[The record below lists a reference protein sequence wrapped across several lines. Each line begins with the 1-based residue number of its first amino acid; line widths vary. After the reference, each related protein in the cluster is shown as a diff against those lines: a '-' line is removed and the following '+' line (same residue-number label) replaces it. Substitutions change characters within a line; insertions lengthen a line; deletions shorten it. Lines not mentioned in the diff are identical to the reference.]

1 MYIFEILILSL
12 SALMLGVLV
21 FTNIR
26 HPKLLFGLVGILD
39 VVLLIQIATQSLR
52 WNFTLIYLLGLV
64 LTLLLLYINFKSS
77 TLAVLKIKKHIK
89 FLSVL
94 LLVLNALLLY
104 AFPVPNLTVPTGLFP
119 VGTTSYDVT
128 DASRTEV
135 YSESTQSG
143 RKFMYQVWYPAEKV
157 EKLEKAL
164 WLTDGDKVTLGL
176 ARLGHMP
183 DFAFDQ
189 LALVTSNAY
198 ADVAV
203 SSAQDQYPVIL
214 LSHGWSS
221 SRLLHTNM
229 AEALAS
235 NGYIVIGIEHTYGSI
250 ATTFTSGDVAYFSDK
265 TLPSIEYSPDFLK
278 NGNQLIKTFAGDIS
292 YVLDSLDDI
301 NQGTSGPAL
310 LKGKLDLDKIGI
322 VGHSTG
328 GGAAVLTGLH
338 DNRIK
343 SMLIYDPWVEPI
355 ETEELEGGLDVPTLI
370 FRSDEWENG
379 TNDGPLLKL
388 IDQSTSE
395 PKLFQ
400 VNHAQ
405 HSDFTL
411 MYLFSPLTKDLNMLG
426 DIDGDGLS
434 MLQGQLDV
442 AFFNETLLGVH
453 DDALTKIIEEART
466 QDGISLDRVR

>member
-1 MYIFEILILSL
+1 MYIFELLAILL
-12 SALMLGVLV
+12 SALMLGLFI
-21 FTNIR
+21 FTNFR
-26 HPKLLFGLVGILD
+26 HSKLLLGLVGLLAIVL
-39 VVLLIQIATQSLR
+39 VVQIASQGLR
-52 WNFTLIYLLGLV
+52 WNFSLLYLSWLI
-64 LTLLLLYINFKSS
+64 LTPLLLYMNIKHNPF
-77 TLAVLKIKKHIK
+77 AVSKIKK
-89 FLSVL
+89 SVK
-94 LLVLNALLLY
+94 LVGVLFTVVSSFLLY
-104 AFPVPNLTVPTGLFP
+104 AFPVPKLTVPNGLYP

-128 DASRTEV
+128 DSSRIEIYGETTQTE
-135 YSESTQSG
+135 

-157 EKLEKAL
+157 EKLHKSP
-164 WLTDGDKVTLGL
+164 WLAEGDDVTLGL

-189 LALVTSNAY
+189 LALVISNAY
-198 ADVAV
+198 ADAAV

-250 ATTFTSGDVAYFSDK
+250 ATAFTSGDVAYFSDK

-301 NQGTSGPAL
+301 NQGTSGPAS

-338 DNRIK
+338 DDRIK

-355 ETEELEGGLDVPTLI
+355 EIEELELGLDIPTLI

-379 TNDGPLLKL
+379 TNDGPLLEL
-388 IDQSTSE
+388 IDQSNSE
-395 PKLFQ
+395 PKLYQ

-426 DIDGDGLS
+426 DIDGDDLS
-434 MLQGQLDV
+434 LLQGEIDV
-442 AFFNETLLGVH
+442 AFFNDTLLGVH
-453 DDALTKIIEEART
+453 DDALTKIIEEARS
-466 QDGISLDRVR
+466 QEGINLDRIK